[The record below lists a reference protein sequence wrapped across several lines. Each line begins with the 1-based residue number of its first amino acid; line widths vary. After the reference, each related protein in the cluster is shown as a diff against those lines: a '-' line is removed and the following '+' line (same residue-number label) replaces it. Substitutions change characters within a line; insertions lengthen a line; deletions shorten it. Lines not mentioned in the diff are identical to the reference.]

1 MKNGNV
7 EDIFIGYNDIHTRK
21 KGKKGVIIIF
31 IILILLLAGMASAY
45 FYFTNK
51 TLTKKEIFINSI
63 SSTNI
68 KKFLENNIY
77 TEIGNRM
84 LNENSETETKVTVSG
99 LEESDELN
107 GIDPRNLELNLI
119 NKNNVTDSKTY
130 NELGINYSGN
140 EIFKIKLQTTE
151 DAIAVASDEIVDK
164 FIGIRYDKMKDVF
177 GIEFNKEDLENFMK
191 SEKIEFTEEEKSE
204 YLKKY
209 VSKFFENIGEDKF
222 VSQDNFVI
230 NKNNTSIDVISYS
243 LNLSQEEYNNNL
255 VEVLTMLRN
264 DEELLGKIVTGKSS
278 DKNEIMSPE
287 EENFNSSFEL
297 DTSDLESLYTDDMSN
312 LQGDSFS
319 NYDDSTNNLDS
330 SFSSSDDM
338 LDSSSTSGNSL
349 NTNLLAKNET
359 LANIVTSL
367 VFARKTDMTV
377 QELQKEIDKEI
388 ETIKQSQG
396 EGITVT
402 VYVSENATEKIS
414 IVLPNKDTADIEFT
428 KDSED
433 ENNNTIQLTY
443 LEDNTNKNSVVTY
456 SAEDNVIE
464 EDKTDVSGKKNGVSI
479 TLNKISKD
487 AGNTLKITNSVINKE
502 EVKEKIDFEIKT
514 SGAKNAKTIK
524 NDIVVGIKSNDGEG
538 QIIVENNINFELTSE
553 IEDLNNDN
561 CAFLDDLSEEDRTSL
576 ISAIT
581 QRIMEVYTEKQNSL
595 KVIDSNTGTSF
606 VEQNNLNNMS
616 SNVTK
621 EEAKNALFNRVSVMM
636 GEAQSNNEEFTIK
649 NLENLEIE
657 GYEVSSTVTE
667 EAAVIVVDTYTF
679 RITPNFE
686 LLED

>member
-264 DEELLGKIVTGKSS
+264 DEELLGKIVTGISS